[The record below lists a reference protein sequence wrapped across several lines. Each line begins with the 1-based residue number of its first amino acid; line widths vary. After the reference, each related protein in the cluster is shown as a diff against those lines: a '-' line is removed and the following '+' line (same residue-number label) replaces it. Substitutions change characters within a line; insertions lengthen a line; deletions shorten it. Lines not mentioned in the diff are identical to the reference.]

1 MPCCINAIVFNQK
14 FDDTNHVAG
23 SGLNVIQRN
32 PVPKNIN
39 ATVISTEILN
49 PAKIIKLCANI
60 FCLVFSD
67 IPLLLY
73 QIKKLLTVKNIAL
86 VISQWI

>member
-1 MPCCINAIVFNQK
+1 MGTYGMYCCIAANVFNQEA
-14 FDDTNHVAG
+14 DDTNHVAG

-49 PAKIIKLCANI
+49 PAKII
-60 FCLVFSD
+60 
-67 IPLLLY
+67 Y
-73 QIKKLLTVKNIAL
+73 VK
-86 VISQWI
+86 ISSASILRYPFHCYTK

>member
-1 MPCCINAIVFNQK
+1 MHAYSILMYCCIDANVFNQEV
-14 FDDTNHVAG
+14 DDTNHVAG

-49 PAKIIKLCANI
+49 PAKIIN
-60 FCLVFSD
+60 VQ
-67 IPLLLY
+67 IPS
-73 QIKKLLTVKNIAL
+73 A
-86 VISQWI
+86 